1 MIEIAYKPVD
11 RLAGVNSQLMD
22 VLLIA
27 LSNDPAARPTAATF
41 RDLLANVPALGHPS
55 AEARPEVGD
64 ELVPPSCRPAAA
76 TAAPPAPGPEPP
88 AEAPPSERR
97 RRLGVLGL
105 VAALVTVIASTTAW
119 LVSEPASSGVP
130 AATPPSAA
138 SGVPTS
144 RAASSAPPALVRL
157 RRARHQ
163 AAVTSPV
170 PIRPR
175 SRSSRLDPPR
185 SAEPFETIRI
195 RGTYHGG
202 PSTFLRVQ
210 RWENDGWRTFPL
222 PTKTDESG
230 HFTAHVELGQPGRYR
245 LRLVDVD
252 SGMSSKPFE
261 LVIKG

>member
-1 MIEIAYKPVD
+1 MRHPPA
-11 RLAGVNSQLMD
+11 
-22 VLLIA
+22 VLVVA
-27 LSNDPAARPTAATF
+27 
-41 RDLLANVPALGHPS
+41 
-55 AEARPEVGD
+55 
-64 ELVPPSCRPAAA
+64 AAA
-76 TAAPPAPGPEPP
+76 TAAPPAPGPDQP

-119 LVSEPASSGVP
+119 LISEPASSGVP

-144 RAASSAPPALVRL
+144 RAASSAPA
-157 RRARHQ
+157 
-163 AAVTSPV
+163 S
-170 PIRPR
+170 PR
-175 SRSSRLDPPR
+175 SPTPSTTPGSGDVTGSDSSAEQVIRLEDPPR